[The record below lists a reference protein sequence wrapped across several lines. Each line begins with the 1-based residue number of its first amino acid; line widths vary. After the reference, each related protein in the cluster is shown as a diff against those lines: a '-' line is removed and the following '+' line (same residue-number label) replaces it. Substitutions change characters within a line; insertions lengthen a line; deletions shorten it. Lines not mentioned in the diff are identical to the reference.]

1 MNIAMTDVMR
11 DFGVS
16 ATSAQ
21 WLITGYLLV
30 LGILVPISAL
40 IIQWISTR
48 WIIIIAI
55 LFSIVGSII
64 GALAPTFSILLLSR
78 DLSSWYRVNFTP
90 YD

>member
-1 MNIAMTDVMR
+1 MNMAMTDVMR

-55 LFSIVGSII
+55 LFSII